1 MSFSLSPDFF
11 VMWTPEPGR
20 TIEVG
25 PRREPMELPAIPL
38 PLRKEDADREHLSDD
53 QIGEGL
59 FDYLRQFPDCPHAA
73 EYARILQ
80 EGFPHYL
87 AEIGSQIV
95 MLDARQV
102 DPLYIR
108 RKIRLL
114 KILLLLEPENP
125 GLLQQIGMAHYQVG
139 TMFSELANC
148 RTDLLRAM
156 NYFQKALGRVED
168 LTSLN
173 YLAQID
179 YLLGDYSAAA
189 RRWQGVVDRLPQGG
203 ARSRLEERL
212 SAIDR
217 DDVPG
222 QPLVDDIE
230 RISLAVEN
238 YNEQLY
244 DDALAV
250 MREVLDNAY
259 LTALYQPPELFH
271 FYGLCLEK
279 NYDLRTAAEAFQ
291 QALEIDADYKPAQEG
306 LERVTG

>member
-25 PRREPMELPAIPL
+25 PRREPIELPAIPL

-114 KILLLLEPENP
+114 KILRLLEPENP
-125 GLLQQIGMAHYQVG
+125 GLLQQIGIAHYQVG
-139 TMFSELANC
+139 TMFSELAMC
-148 RTDLLRAM
+148 RVDLLRAM
-156 NYFQKALGRVED
+156 SYFQKALGLVED

-306 LERVTG
+306 LERVAG

>member
-1 MSFSLSPDFF
+1 MSSSLSPDFF
-11 VMWTPEPGR
+11 MLWTPEPGR

-25 PRREPMELPAIPL
+25 PQREPMELPAIPL
-38 PLRKEDADREHLSDD
+38 PLRKEDAHKEQPSDD
-53 QIGEGL
+53 EIGEGI

-73 EYARILQ
+73 DYARLLQ

-114 KILLLLEPENP
+114 KILRLLEPENP
-125 GLLQQIGMAHYQVG
+125 GLLQQIGIAHYQVG
-139 TMFSELANC
+139 TMFSELAMC
-148 RTDLLRAM
+148 RVDLLRSM
-156 NYFQKALGRVED
+156 SFFQKALGLVKD

-179 YLLGDYSAAA
+179 YLLGDYPAAA
-189 RRWQGVVDRLPQGG
+189 RRWQGVVERLPQGE
-203 ARSRLEERL
+203 ARKRLEERL
-212 SAIDR
+212 SAINR

-230 RISLAVEN
+230 RISQAVSD
-238 YNEQLY
+238 YNEHRY

-250 MREVLDNAY
+250 MSEVLDNAY

-291 QALEIDADYKPAQEG
+291 QALEIDAGYEPAKEG
-306 LERVTG
+306 LERVAG

>member
-1 MSFSLSPDFF
+1 MSSSLSPDFF

-25 PRREPMELPAIPL
+25 PKREPMELPAIPL
-38 PLRKEDADREHLSDD
+38 PLRKEDAHKEHPSDD
-53 QIGEGL
+53 EIGEGI

-80 EGFPHYL
+80 EGFPHFL

-114 KILLLLEPENP
+114 KILMLLEPKNP

-156 NYFQKALGRVED
+156 SYFQKALGLVED

-189 RRWQGVVDRLPQGG
+189 RRWQGVVDRLPQGE
-203 ARSRLEERL
+203 ARS
-212 SAIDR
+212 
-217 DDVPG
+217 
-222 QPLVDDIE
+222 
-230 RISLAVEN
+230 
-238 YNEQLY
+238 
-244 DDALAV
+244 
-250 MREVLDNAY
+250 
-259 LTALYQPPELFH
+259 
-271 FYGLCLEK
+271 
-279 NYDLRTAAEAFQ
+279 
-291 QALEIDADYKPAQEG
+291 
-306 LERVTG
+306 